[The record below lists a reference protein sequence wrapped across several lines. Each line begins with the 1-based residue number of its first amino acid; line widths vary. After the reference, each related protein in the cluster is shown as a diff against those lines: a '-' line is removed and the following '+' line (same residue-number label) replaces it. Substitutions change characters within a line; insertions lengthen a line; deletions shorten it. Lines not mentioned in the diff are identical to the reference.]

1 MLQNLA
7 FRKEKYKM
15 KKILTP
21 LFFIHI
27 AASLLG
33 QDAYIK
39 GKISDSKTQET
50 LVGANV
56 VVDDTTGT
64 VTDIN
69 GNYFFKVSEGKHKV
83 EFKSLEFKSLLMM
96 IDIKANDTLSNDVV
110 LVGDSKQLGIVVV
123 SAGKFEQNL
132 SEVTVS
138 MEVLKPSLIENKSI
152 QSIETAVDQVPG
164 VNVIDGQANIRG
176 GAGFS
181 YGAGSRVLVMVDEMP
196 MLTADAGDVKWTF
209 LPVENCEQIEVIKG
223 ASSALFGSSAMNG
236 VINFRTGYAKNEPE
250 TKIHFYGGY
259 YDNPRRKEMIW
270 WQDGNPTYSGMN
282 FYHAQKIKQFDI
294 VIGGNLYNDEGYRY
308 LETEQRYRVNT
319 NLRYRFKGKLQGL
332 QVGLNVNTIRTK
344 GGLFLT
350 WDNDSTGAL
359 RPSGGDLS
367 HYTTYRTNVDPFIT
381 YFTKH
386 NAKHTLRGRFFR
398 TINKNNTD
406 QESTADVYYSEYQFQ
421 KRFEKGLTFTLG
433 GVYNYNEIRSG
444 ALYGIHHS
452 QNAAGFIQVD
462 KKWKKLTV
470 SFGARGEYFKLDS
483 IDVERRVYAG
493 RDSTNQIED
502 HSKVKPIFRAG
513 LNYHLFKATYVRASI
528 GQGYRFPSVAE
539 KYIKTSASGLDIYP
553 NDTLKPESGW
563 SAEIGIKQAVRL
575 GDWKGFIDLSGFWS
589 EYKDMMEFKVGLYGP
604 FVPPSYGFGFM
615 SQNIG
620 NTRIRGFEL
629 TLVGEGKIGP
639 LGATV
644 LAGYCYIDPVQ
655 TDFDFKRDSAFSTS
669 HNNVLKYRYR
679 RSGKADLELSYK
691 KISMGMSMRANS
703 FMENIDSYFVVFFPT
718 MATYREKHNTGDQIF
733 DYRVSYQMLKTAKI
747 SFIINNMFNREV
759 MGRPMDIQPPRV
771 YAVQLTVKF

>member
-1 MLQNLA
+1 
-7 FRKEKYKM
+7 M

-21 LFFIHI
+21 LFFVHI
-27 AASLLG
+27 TASLFG

-39 GKISDSKTQET
+39 GKIADSKSKET

-69 GNYFFKVSEGKHKV
+69 GNYFFKISEGKHKV

-96 IDIKANDTLSNDVV
+96 IDIKANDTLSNDIV
-110 LVGDSKQLGIVVV
+110 LVGDPKQLGIVVV

-259 YDNPRRKEMIW
+259 YDNPRRKEIIW

-359 RPSGGDLS
+359 RPGGGDLS

-381 YFTKH
+381 YFTK
-386 NAKHTLRGRFFR
+386 NNSKHTLRGRFFR

-421 KRFEKGLTFTLG
+421 KRFENGLTTTIG
-433 GVYNYNEIRSG
+433 AVYNYNEIRSG
-444 ALYGIHHS
+444 ALYGTHYS

-483 IDVERRVYAG
+483 VDVERRVYAG
-493 RDSTNQIED
+493 RDSTNLL
-502 HSKVKPIFRAG
+502 HPRSKVKPIFRAG
-513 LNYHLFKATYVRASI
+513 LNYHLLKATYVRASV

-604 FVPPSYGFGFM
+604 FVPPSYGFGFQA
-615 SQNIG
+615 QNIG

-639 LGATV
+639 IGATV

-655 TDFDFKRDSAFSTS
+655 TDFDFKRDSAYSTAS
-669 HNNVLKYRYR
+669 SNVLKYRYR
-679 RSGKADLELSYK
+679 HSGKADLELSYK
-691 KISMGMSMRANS
+691 KIAMGMSMRANS
-703 FMENIDSYFVVFFPT
+703 FMENIDTYFVVFFPG
-718 MATYREKHNTGDQIF
+718 MEEYRKKNNKGDQIF
-733 DYRVSYQMLKTAKI
+733 DCRVSYQMMKTAKI
-747 SFIINNMFNREV
+747 SFIVNNMFNREV